1 MMRFE
6 ERPAVTTEN
15 FVMRKKKK
23 NKDNNIASVVKRWR
37 RGQDSNLHSLSAGG
51 FQDRCTTIMRPL
63 PEWLQEYSAS
73 AEFGS
78 NSPTSVTTAVVHD
91 LIQGPNHARY
101 HRPDQYHQR
110 RLREQYN
117 QHHSRYRTGEAR
129 KLPSRRPARNEH
141 PGLHVARLV
150 SRSRRATLRAR
161 AVEKNRRSHERNHGD
176 RRHRET
182 FGPHDRPSPL
192 QLRRSDPQSGA
203 TRLRRQNTT
212 SRVRRV
218 RRSTL
223 LSPQGRTTPL
233 RRQTRRRCLRRLLER
248 QDILARTSLHTRSS
262 RRIDRARRKGA
273 DLNQRVAF
281 QQRQDGPTL
290 RDGVASRSV
299 GEDSDRVRQSRWR
312 QRRRHLRRCEPR
324 R

>member
-1 MMRFE
+1 
-6 ERPAVTTEN
+6 
-15 FVMRKKKK
+15 
-23 NKDNNIASVVKRWR
+23 
-37 RGQDSNLHSLSAGG
+37 
-51 FQDRCTTIMRPL
+51 MRPL
-63 PEWLQEYSAS
+63 PEWLEEYSAS

-78 NSPTSVTTAVVHD
+78 NSTIALTTEIVHD
-91 LIQGPNHARY
+91 LTQGPNHARY

-182 FGPHDRPSPL
+182 FGPYDRPSL
-192 QLRRSDPQSGA
+192 LDLARREPHHG
-203 TRLRRQNTT
+203 
-212 SRVRRV
+212 
-218 RRSTL
+218 
-223 LSPQGRTTPL
+223 TTPL
-233 RRQTRRRCLRRLLER
+233 RRQARRRCLRRLLKR
-248 QDILARTSLHTRSS
+248 QHILARTSLHTRSS

-290 RDGVASRSV
+290 RDGVASRDD

-312 QRRRHLRRCEPR
+312 QRRRHLRRREPR